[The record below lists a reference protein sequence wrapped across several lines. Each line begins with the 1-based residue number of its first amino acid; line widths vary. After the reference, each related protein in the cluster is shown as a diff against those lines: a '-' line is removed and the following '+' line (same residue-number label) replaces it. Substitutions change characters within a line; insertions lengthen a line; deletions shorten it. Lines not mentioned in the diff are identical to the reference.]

1 MSLDRTLAINSLCYY
16 AWNYRG
22 TVLTQTGDY
31 DGAIA
36 SFDQSLQHKPN
47 NPDAWYSKARCYALK
62 GETQLALSYLQ
73 RAIKLN
79 PPLYR
84 ALARGDSH
92 FQSLL
97 QTQQLQTLL
106 QRQGQQPK

>member
-1 MSLDRTLAINSLCYY
+1 
-16 AWNYRG
+16 G
-22 TVLTQTGDY
+22 TVLTQTGHY
-31 DGAIA
+31 DEAIA
-36 SFDQSLQHKPN
+36 SFDQSLQCKPN

-62 GETQLALSYLQ
+62 GNTQLALSYLQ

-84 ALARGDSH
+84 ALAKGDIH
-92 FQSLL
+92 FQPLR

-106 QRQGQQPK
+106 SK